1 MRTENQYQKA
11 INYYN
16 KGLNKTEIS
25 KIIDIPRTT
34 ISDWIKKKPNFE
46 KVIINFNPKDYVTSN
61 NLKNTYSYILGLYL
75 GDGYINQMKNK
86 RTYRLRIFNDVKYDN
101 LNKYI
106 ISELQKLF
114 FNNKVGFVDSK
125 TWLSIYVY
133 SNKLPLL
140 FPQHG
145 SGKKHNRKIELFD
158 WQKDIISYKYLLMG
172 LFHSDGCYYFNNIKG
187 KKYESYSFSNKSKDI
202 YEIFQ
207 NCCKSLNIEYTK
219 SPKTPNTEIRQR
231 NSVEYLKNNIGTKES
246 IVFI

>member
-11 INYYN
+11 INYHN
-16 KGLNKTEIS
+16 KGLNETEIS
-25 KIIDIPRTT
+25 KIINVPRTT
-34 ISDWIKKKPNFE
+34 IIGWLKKKPNFE
-46 KVIINFNPKDYVTSN
+46 RVIINFNPKDYVINN
-61 NLKNTYSYILGLYL
+61 NLQNTYSYILGLYL

-86 RTYRLRIFNDVKYDN
+86 RTYRLRIFNDVKYDK

-133 SNKLPLL
+133 SNKLPQL
-140 FPQHG
+140 FPQNG
-145 SGKKHNRKIELFD
+145 SGKKHNRKIKLFD
-158 WQKDIISYKYLLMG
+158 WQIDVISNKYLLMG
-172 LFHSDGCYYFNNIKG
+172 LFHSDGCHYFNNIKG

-219 SPKTPNTEIRQR
+219 SAKTPNTEIRQK
-231 NSVEYLKNNIGTKES
+231 NSVNYLKNNIGTKENL
-246 IVFI
+246 VFI